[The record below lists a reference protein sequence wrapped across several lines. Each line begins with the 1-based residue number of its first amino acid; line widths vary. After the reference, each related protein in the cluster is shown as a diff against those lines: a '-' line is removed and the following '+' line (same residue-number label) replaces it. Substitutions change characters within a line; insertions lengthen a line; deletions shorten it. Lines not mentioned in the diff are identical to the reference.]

1 MVTRR
6 PSIRD
11 GDFSFCAIEVRQY
24 GAPSF
29 NIARAVKSGMI
40 RCAGHVERR
49 VKRVVLIGNARKQPN
64 TGEINTK
71 FHR

>member
-1 MVTRR
+1 VATHR

-11 GDFSFCAIEVRQY
+11 GDFSCAIEERQY

-29 NIARAVKSGMI
+29 NIVRAVKSGMM

-49 VKRVVLIGNARKQPN
+49 VKRIVLIENARKQPN
-64 TGEINTK
+64 TGETKTK
-71 FHR
+71 FYR

>member
-1 MVTRR
+1 MVTHR

-11 GDFSFCAIEVRQY
+11 GDFSCCGIEVRQY
-24 GAPSF
+24 DSPSL
-29 NIARAVKSGMI
+29 NIVTVVKSGMM
-40 RCAGHVERR
+40 RCAGHVEHR

-64 TGEINTK
+64 TGETKTK